1 MLFFIRLTKD
11 YIERVILKLMIKFF
25 VMIILTLLI
34 SGCPAVIEIPW
45 THRADQKPIYVMKY
59 YTVKPP
65 PGVGW
70 SVKEFEDRDKICFI
84 KYTANSLWPHSPAL
98 GCTIIFFTRPV
109 FPEKYNYDIN
119 KIWDDRTQYPFL
131 TSNLLGEITINN
143 RMFFEFSRVTGSDA
157 WGTRE
162 TTLWYVHLSK
172 DLKIM
177 YVVEIRYRPYGTT
190 WKNLPQDFKTIIESF
205 EPIEGD
211 NK

>member
-11 YIERVILKLMIKFF
+11 YIERVILKPMIKFF
-25 VMIILTLLI
+25 VVLILTLLI
-34 SGCPAVIEIPW
+34 SGCPAIIEIPW

-70 SVKEFEDRDKICFI
+70 SVKEFEDREKICFI
-84 KYTANSLWPHSPAL
+84 KYTAKSLWPHSPAM
-98 GCTIIFFTRPV
+98 GCTIIFYNLHV
-109 FPEKYNYDIN
+109 FPEIYNYDIK
-119 KIWDDRTQYPFL
+119 KILDERPHFRGY
-131 TSNLLGEITINN
+131 NLLGEITINK
-143 RMFFEFSRVTGSDA
+143 RIFFEFSGVTGISF
-157 WGTRE
+157 GTRE

-177 YVVEIRYRPYGTT
+177 YVVEIRHVPYGTT
-190 WKNLPQDFKTIIESF
+190 WKNLPEDFKTIIESF